1 MVRDRNAWVWSFTAK
16 RRERRTAQAKRSA
29 RAQASPLPH
38 VISPL
43 SACDIVDAMKMAF
56 GKKSAIQVLLAGLI
70 CFGAATW
77 AVAQQPT
84 ITPTA
89 KELNKSFDA
98 DASQWTE
105 RFEHEGRA
113 IYDKRFEILD
123 AMNLKPGLNVA
134 DIGAG
139 SGLFSRMVAAR
150 VAPGGTVYAVD
161 IAKNMIDHIAKVAK
175 EENIPNLKPVLG
187 DPKSP
192 KLAPNS
198 VDVVFIIDSYHHFEY
213 PTDMLAEINKALRP
227 DGMLM
232 LIDFKRIDGVSR
244 DYILKMVRAGEG
256 TFTDE
261 FLNAGFDLVERRDD
275 MFPDNYMLKF
285 KHRAAAA
292 VKSTAQR

>member
-1 MVRDRNAWVWSFTAK
+1 MLQFTRK
-16 RRERRTAQAKRSA
+16 R
-29 RAQASPLPH
+29 
-38 VISPL
+38 
-43 SACDIVDAMKMAF
+43 F
-56 GKKSAIQVLLAGLI
+56 G
-70 CFGAATW
+70 GAAIALILALCGTW
-77 AVAQQPT
+77 AAAQQST

-89 KELNKSFDA
+89 RELNKSFDA

-113 IYDKRFEILD
+113 IYDKRFQILD
-123 AMNLKPGLNVA
+123 EMGLKPGMDVA

-139 SGLFSRMVAAR
+139 SGLISRLIAQR
-150 VAPGGTVYAVD
+150 VGPGGTVYAVD
-161 IAKNMIDHIAKVAK
+161 ISKNMIDHITKTAA
-175 EENIPNLKPVLG
+175 EEKISNLKAVLG

-198 VDVVFIIDSYHHFEY
+198 VDVVCIIDSYHHFEY
-213 PTDMLAEINKALRP
+213 PADMLAEINKAIRP

-261 FLNAGFDLVERRDD
+261 FLNAGFELVERRDD
-275 MFPDNYMLKF
+275 MFPENYLLKF
-285 KHRAAAA
+285 KHRPASHHTTAA
-292 VKSTAQR
+292 K

>member
-1 MVRDRNAWVWSFTAK
+1 MF
-16 RRERRTAQAKRSA
+16 
-29 RAQASPLPH
+29 
-38 VISPL
+38 L
-43 SACDIVDAMKMAF
+43 S
-56 GKKSAIQVLLAGLI
+56 GLLCA
-70 CFGAATW
+70 GAATW
-77 AVAQQPT
+77 ALAQQST

-123 AMNLKPGLNVA
+123 AMNLKPGMNVA

-139 SGLFSRMVAAR
+139 SGLFSRLIAAR

-161 IAKNMIDHIAKVAK
+161 IAKNMIDHIAQVAQD
-175 EENIPNLKPVLG
+175 EHIPNLKPVLG
-187 DPKSP
+187 DPRSP

-198 VDVVFIIDSYHHFEY
+198 VDVICIIDSYHHFEY
-213 PTDMLAEINKALRP
+213 PADMLAEINKALRP
-227 DGMLM
+227 DGLLM
-232 LIDFKRIDGVSR
+232 LIDFKRIDRVSP

-285 KHRAAAA
+285 KHRAAS
-292 VKSTAQR
+292 VKSTARR

>member
-1 MVRDRNAWVWSFTAK
+1 MRKFA
-16 RRERRTAQAKRSA
+16 
-29 RAQASPLPH
+29 
-38 VISPL
+38 
-43 SACDIVDAMKMAF
+43 
-56 GKKSAIQVLLAGLI
+56 AGLI
-70 CFGAATW
+70 LVSSAML
-77 AVAQQPT
+77 AVAQQSA

-113 IYDKRFEILD
+113 IYDKRSEILD
-123 AMNLKPGLNVA
+123 AMGLKPGMDVA

-139 SGLFSRMVAAR
+139 SGLISRLIAQR
-150 VAPGGTVYAVD
+150 VAPSGTVYAVD
-161 IAKNMIDHIAKVAK
+161 ISKNMIDHITKTAQDEKIA
-175 EENIPNLKPVLG
+175 NIKAVLG
-187 DPKSP
+187 DPRSP

-198 VDVVFIIDSYHHFEY
+198 VDVVCIIDSYHHFEY
-213 PTDMLAEINKALRP
+213 PKEMLAEISKALRP

-232 LIDFKRIDGVSR
+232 LVDFKRIDGVSR

-275 MFPDNYMLKF
+275 MFPDNYLLKF
-285 KHRAAAA
+285 KHRSESAKATHAGH
-292 VKSTAQR
+292 TGQ

>member
-1 MVRDRNAWVWSFTAK
+1 
-16 RRERRTAQAKRSA
+16 
-29 RAQASPLPH
+29 
-38 VISPL
+38 
-43 SACDIVDAMKMAF
+43 MAF
-56 GKKSAIQVLLAGLI
+56 GKKSAIQILLSGAL
-70 CFGAATW
+70 FLGAATW

-84 ITPTA
+84 ITQTA

-123 AMNLKPGLNVA
+123 AMNLKPGMNVA

-139 SGLFSRMVAAR
+139 SGLFSRLIAAR

-161 IAKNMIDHIAKVAK
+161 ISKNMIDHIAKVSK

-198 VDVVFIIDSYHHFEY
+198 VDVICIIDSYHHFEY
-213 PTDMLAEINKALRP
+213 PSDMLAEISKALRP

-232 LIDFKRIDGVSR
+232 LIDFKRIEGISR
-244 DYILKMVRAGEG
+244 DYVLKMVRAGEG

-292 VKSTAQR
+292 VKATAQR